1 MNYLNKNGLSHLWAK
16 LKEKLNNKADK
27 SAIPTKTSQLTND
40 SSYTSSSSV
49 TNFVVCT
56 SAQYEASNKNSN
68 TIYFITD

>member
-1 MNYLNKNGLSHLWAK
+1 MNYLNKNGLSHLWEK

-49 TNFVVCT
+49 TKFVVCT
-56 SAQYEASNKNSN
+56 SAQYESSDKNSK
-68 TIYFITD
+68 TVYFITD